1 MALPAAGLI
10 TLAMIAAEFGG
21 SPPYSMSQFYRGGGR
36 VTRNNLSVPTS
47 GAISLSQFRGA
58 QKSVAGSASWGAGSY
73 GVAIPAYDTL
83 TMEILGS
90 GGGGGGTTG
99 SRASDQNTWFGGTG
113 AQSYFAAPSGTI
125 YANGGTGG
133 GNCSGVGSGSN
144 GSPGAG
150 YYGDAMSTGGGN
162 AGGGPMSWNQYIG
175 GYGGAGGYVR
185 KTWRADDPGAPVAG
199 GVYSLVLGPGGA
211 GGYATWASG
220 NPGAGATAR
229 MSWT

>member
-1 MALPAAGLI
+1 MTLPRSGQI

-21 SPPYSMSQFYRGGGR
+21 SPPYSLSQFYRGGGR
-36 VTRNNLSVPTS
+36 VTRNNLNVPVS
-47 GAISLSQFRGA
+47 GPISLGHFLGAKKSQP
-58 QKSVAGSASWGAGSY
+58 GSASWVAGSY
-73 GVAIPAYDTL
+73 GILIPAYDTL
-83 TMEILGS
+83 TMEIWGA

-113 AQSYFAAPSGTI
+113 GQSSFAAPSGTI

-144 GSPGAG
+144 GSPADG
-150 YYGDAMSTGGGN
+150 YYGDAHTLGGGN
-162 AGGGPMSWNQYIG
+162 AGGSPMSWSPYVG
-175 GYGGAGGYVR
+175 GYGGNGGYVR
-185 KTWRADDPGAPVAG
+185 KTWRADDTGAPAVG
-199 GVYSLVLGPGGA
+199 GTYTLVLGSGGA

-229 MSWT
+229 LTWT